1 MKKIS
6 LYMSLAVTS
15 LFLGACNEDFD
26 DWANPITNP
35 QDELITIPGMTAS
48 NVDAVDLGKVEDE
61 SVAVFTLSQ
70 PALPEGVTLG
80 DARLEITP
88 EGQDDATPA
97 KLNAEANGQVSVA
110 ELQAMVE
117 ETFGKRPVERT
128 YNAKV
133 MLDAIKDGQAA
144 FVDAGKVVIKVTP
157 KAPQISDAY
166 YIIGGIDG
174 TAWDVA
180 NTNLQ
185 FNHSGSDVYEDP
197 VFTITIP
204 VAEGENWFAI
214 TDQIAIDNFNATG
227 GWDQVIGC
235 AEGNG
240 NNGMEGKV
248 ARRSVIGNDGSF
260 KVVVDGDAKF
270 IKITLDMMEYS
281 YKIEK
286 LNFAPYF
293 YEIGNDSGW
302 ATSNPLYG
310 ANFDGKY
317 QGYYYLNG
325 EFKFKPNAD
334 NWNGDYEFDG
344 EGKIADNGGANC
356 PAPETGFYQI
366 DVDLVAGTYALTE
379 VKSITVVGNH
389 NGWNQADAAQHMTF
403 NADLRCWEITTS
415 LTNGFK
421 FAMNDDWAT
430 SWGGANDNPE
440 SYDLLTSSNGKD
452 LNVPAGD
459 GIYKVQ
465 LYLTCETKHK
475 VVLEK
480 Q

>member
-97 KLNAEANGQVSVA
+97 KLNTEPNGQVSVA
-110 ELQAMVE
+110 DLQAMVE

-157 KAPQISDAY
+157 KAPQISDNY
-166 YIIGGIDG
+166 YVIGEPSQ
-174 TAWDVA
+174 WDPTCA
-180 NTNLQ
+180 TLK
-185 FNHSGSDVYEDP
+185 FTHSDKDVYEDP
-197 VFTITIP
+197 IFTITIP
-204 VAEGENWFAI
+204 VVDNDGDGDMWFAI
-214 TDQIAIDNFNATG
+214 TDDITQQMNDWSYVF
-227 GWDQVIGC
+227 GC

-240 NNGMEGKV
+240 NNSETGKIN
-248 ARRSVIGNDGSF
+248 RRSSLSDDGSF
-260 KVVVDGDAKF
+260 KIAVADAKF
-270 IKITLDMMEYS
+270 VKITLDMMEYT
-281 YKIEK
+281 YTIEK
-286 LNFAPYF
+286 INYAPYF
-293 YEIGNDSGW
+293 YEIGGESGW
-302 ATSNPLYG
+302 SASHPLYG
-310 ANFDGKY
+310 ANYDGKY
-317 QGYYYLNG
+317 QGYYYLDS
-325 EFKFKPNAD
+325 EFKFKPNED
-334 NWNGDYEFDG
+334 NWNGDYEYNG
-344 EGKIADNGGANC
+344 EGQIADNGGSNC
-356 PAPETGFYQI
+356 PAPAAGFYQI

-389 NGWNQADAAQHMTF
+389 NGWNQADAAQHMTY
-403 NADLRCWEITTS
+403 NPELGCWEITTN
-415 LTNGFK
+415 LVNGFK
-421 FAMNDDWAT
+421 FAMNDDWTT
-430 SWGGANDNPE
+430 SWGGANDNPG